1 MSKNEILPHHLDSIV
16 ALAVAETTPLQ
27 KQNDEKDTAFVKRIV
42 CAYLNAHR
50 QLVDDSDSVGT
61 EHRGKENGDGKE
73 QRL

>member
-1 MSKNEILPHHLDSIV
+1 MSKNEILPRHLDSIV

-27 KQNDEKDTAFVKRIV
+27 KQDDEKDTAFVKQIV

-50 QLVDDSDSVGT
+50 QLVDDDNSTEVG
-61 EHRGKENGDGKE
+61 HAGYGDNGDG

>member
-16 ALAVAETTPLQ
+16 ALAVAETTSLQ
-27 KQNDEKDTAFVKRIV
+27 KQDDEKDTAFVKRIV

-50 QLVDDSDSVGT
+50 QLVDDSVGT